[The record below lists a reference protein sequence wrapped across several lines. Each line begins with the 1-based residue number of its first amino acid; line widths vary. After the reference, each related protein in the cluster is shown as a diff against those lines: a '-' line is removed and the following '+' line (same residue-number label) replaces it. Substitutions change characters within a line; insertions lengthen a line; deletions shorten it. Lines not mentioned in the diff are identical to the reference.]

1 MKFCVAYMNFYDN
14 ELTQTI
20 VDCGDILDAPVVA
33 GSAGEDDRAC
43 WDSVESMQD
52 YFFEGDS
59 LVSVLPLENI

>member
-33 GSAGEDDRAC
+33 GHASEDDRAC

>member
-33 GSAGEDDRAC
+33 GRASEDDRDC

>member
-33 GSAGEDDRAC
+33 GRASKDDRA
-43 WDSVESMQD
+43 
-52 YFFEGDS
+52 
-59 LVSVLPLENI
+59 

>member
-1 MKFCVAYMNFYDN
+1 MKFCVAYMNLYDN

-20 VDCGDILDAPVVA
+20 VDCDDILDAPVVA
-33 GSAGEDDRAC
+33 GRASEGGRAC

>member
-20 VDCGDILDAPVVA
+20 VDCDDILDAPVVA
-33 GSAGEDDRAC
+33 GRASEDDRDW
-43 WDSVESMQD
+43 WDSVGSMQD
-52 YFFEGDS
+52 YFLDGDS